1 MAQLRVPMDDKRFQ
15 SGMPWKDYLAQM
27 GDNRARTEENY
38 TKAQLNDDERGFF
51 KGISQVK
58 HIVMVAENW
67 CGDVHRNSPML
78 ARIAEAL
85 PGAELRVF
93 FRDQNLDLTD
103 CYLNNSY
110 RSIPIFVMFD
120 KDWNEIGHWVERP
133 SRATAVSTTMR
144 ARIVDAVPADQREAA
159 IAEFR
164 AKMNEAYEGPDGLW
178 HDTVKEVRQ
187 IIETKFGMLPKQ

>member
-1 MAQLRVPMDDKRFQ
+1 MAQLRVPIDDKRFQ
-15 SGMPWKDYLAQM
+15 TGLSWKDYLAQM
-27 GDNRARTEENY
+27 GEHRARTEENFG
-38 TKAQLNDDERGFF
+38 KAQLTDDERAFF
-51 KGISQVK
+51 KGITQVK
-58 HIVMVAENW
+58 YIVMLAENW

-78 ARIAEAL
+78 ARVAEAL
-85 PGAELRVF
+85 PGAEMRVF

-120 KDWNEIGHWVERP
+120 KEWNEIGRWVERP
-133 SRATAVSTTMR
+133 SRATSVSVTMR
-144 ARIVDAVPADQREAA
+144 ARLVDSVPADQREPA

-164 AKMNEAYEGPDGLW
+164 KRMNEAYEGPDGLW

-187 IIETKFGMLPKQ
+187 IIETKFGLLPKE